1 MRLKRVYVGGDS
13 PLLTHGLLSGA
24 HVVLQVRDTGSGISP
39 EIKDRI
45 FDPYFTTKDVGEGS
59 GLGLAIVNGIVRK
72 YGGAVTVDSVLG
84 KGSSFNVYLPVTDAR
99 EEPED
104 IHADTDELP
113 RGRENILLVDDED
126 IVLKIGKDMLERLGY
141 KVMAFSNST
150 DALNVFRLE
159 PKGIDL
165 VVTDMVMP
173 LMDGRTLA
181 REIVK
186 IRPDVPII
194 LCTGY
199 NDKVTSE
206 DADRTGIKG
215 FIMKPFML
223 REIALKVRNVLDSK

>member
-1 MRLKRVYVGGDS
+1 
-13 PLLTHGLLSGA
+13 
-24 HVVLQVRDTGSGISP
+24 
-39 EIKDRI
+39 
-45 FDPYFTTKDVGEGS
+45 
-59 GLGLAIVNGIVRK
+59 
-72 YGGAVTVDSVLG
+72 
-84 KGSSFNVYLPVTDAR
+84 
-99 EEPED
+99 
-104 IHADTDELP
+104 
-113 RGRENILLVDDED
+113 
-126 IVLKIGKDMLERLGY
+126 MLERLGY